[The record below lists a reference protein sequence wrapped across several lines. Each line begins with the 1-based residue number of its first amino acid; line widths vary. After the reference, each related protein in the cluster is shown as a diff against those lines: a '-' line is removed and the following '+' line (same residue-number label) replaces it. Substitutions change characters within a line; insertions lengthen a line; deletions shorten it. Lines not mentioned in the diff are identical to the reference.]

1 MAAPCA
7 HLTSSAKICSSG
19 LVSTSARRESSKF
32 LLVCCASDFC
42 ASGRTITLPLNTAF
56 AAAVALDE
64 RRPAP
69 SSAYGQNPRMRH
81 DLALPSRR
89 YEHELDRPIELD
101 SVRERDQRAVVEK
114 CGRERREPVAVEAGV
129 ACQVALGD

>member
-1 MAAPCA
+1 
-7 HLTSSAKICSSG
+7 
-19 LVSTSARRESSKF
+19 
-32 LLVCCASDFC
+32 
-42 ASGRTITLPLNTAF
+42 
-56 AAAVALDE
+56 
-64 RRPAP
+64 
-69 SSAYGQNPRMRH
+69 MRH

-129 ACQVALGD
+129 ACQVALGDPAGLAQGRAEALDAYAVGESAEHRSLRRETPIHEQQTASRCFAEQGVGDGRIDRRLLEIEAQTQWAVNKWPM